1 MSLNVIA
8 LGGNAILDTDST
20 DVGQKEFIKKAA
32 KYIVDFVEKGEEVVV
47 CHGNGPQ
54 VGNLLLQQKAGD
66 SEKNPA
72 LKLDSCVAMTQGSIG
87 YWLQNALS
95 NEFAKRNVSKPVAS
109 VVTQVEVDANDPSF
123 TNPTKPIGPFFT
135 EEEAKVE
142 AAKDNSTFV
151 EDSGR
156 GYRKVVPSP
165 QPQNI
170 VEKEAIR
177 TMAQGG
183 VLTISAGGG
192 GIPVINR
199 DGEYVGVE
207 AVIDKDFTSKVL
219 AENVQADCLIL
230 LTGVDNIYI
239 NYNQP
244 NQKALETIS
253 IAEAEGYIQEGHF
266 AAGSMLPKIE
276 AALDFVKGA
285 SNRKAVITSIENL
298 ENIQENA
305 GTTIVSD

>member
-8 LGGNAILDTDST
+8 LGGNAILDTDPT

-183 VLTISAGGG
+183 VLTVSAGGG
-192 GIPVINR
+192 GIPVIIR

-219 AENVQADCLIL
+219 AENVQADRLIL

>member
-1 MSLNVIA
+1 VSLNVIA
-8 LGGNAILDTDST
+8 LGGNAILDTDPT

-32 KYIVDFVEKGEEVVV
+32 KYIVDFVEKGEDVVI

-54 VGNLLLQQKAGD
+54 VGNLLLQQKAGE

-72 LKLDSCVAMTQGSIG
+72 LQLDSCVAMTQGSIG
-87 YWLQNALS
+87 YWLQNALN
-95 NEFAKRNVSKPVAS
+95 NEFSKRNVSKPVVS

-123 TNPTKPIGPFFT
+123 KNPTKPIGPFFT
-135 EEEAKVE
+135 EEESKIE

-165 QPQNI
+165 QPQSI
-170 VEKEAIR
+170 VEKDAIR
-177 TMAQGG
+177 TMIQGG
-183 VLTISAGGG
+183 VVTISAGGG
-192 GIPVINR
+192 GIPVVAQ
-199 DGEYVGVE
+199 DGGYVGVE

-219 AENVQADCLIL
+219 AENVKADRLIL

-239 NYNQP
+239 NYNKP
-244 NQKALETIS
+244 DQKALETIS
-253 IAEAEGYIQEGHF
+253 IAEAEGYIAEGHF

-276 AALDFVKGA
+276 AALDFVKAA

-298 ENIQENA
+298 ENIQDDA

>member
-8 LGGNAILDTDST
+8 LGGNAILDTDPT

-32 KYIVDFVEKGEEVVV
+32 KYIVDFVEKGEDVVV

-54 VGNLLLQQKAGD
+54 VGNLLLQQKAGE

-72 LKLDSCVAMTQGSIG
+72 LQLDSCVAMTQGSIG
-87 YWLQNALS
+87 YWLQNALN
-95 NEFAKRNVSKPVAS
+95 NEFSKRNVTKPVVS
-109 VVTQVEVDANDPSF
+109 VVTQVEVDVNDPSF
-123 TNPTKPIGPFFT
+123 ENPTKPIGPFFT
-135 EEEAKVE
+135 EEEAKIE
-142 AAKDNSTFV
+142 AEKDNSTFV

-170 VEKEAIR
+170 VEKDAIR
-177 TMAQGG
+177 TMIQGG
-183 VLTISAGGG
+183 VVTISAGGG
-192 GIPVINR
+192 GIPVIAQ
-199 DGEYVGVE
+199 DGGYVGVE

-219 AENVQADCLIL
+219 AENVQADRLIL

-239 NYNQP
+239 NYNKP
-244 NQKALETIS
+244 DQKALETIS
-253 IAEAEGYIQEGHF
+253 IAEAEGYIAEGHF

-298 ENIQENA
+298 ENIQNDA

>member
-8 LGGNAILDTDST
+8 LGGNAILDTDPT

-32 KYIVDFVEKGEEVVV
+32 KYIVDFVEKGEDVVI

-54 VGNLLLQQKAGD
+54 VGNLLLQQKAGE

-72 LKLDSCVAMTQGSIG
+72 LQLDSCVAMTQGSIG
-87 YWLQNALS
+87 YWLQNALN
-95 NEFAKRNVSKPVAS
+95 NEFSKRNVSKPVVS

-123 TNPTKPIGPFFT
+123 KNPTKPIGPFFT
-135 EEEAKVE
+135 EEESKIE

-165 QPQNI
+165 QPQSI
-170 VEKEAIR
+170 VEKDAIR
-177 TMAQGG
+177 TMIQGG
-183 VLTISAGGG
+183 VVTISAGGG
-192 GIPVINR
+192 GIPVIAQ
-199 DGEYVGVE
+199 DGGYVGVE

-219 AENVQADCLIL
+219 AENVKADRLIL

-239 NYNQP
+239 NYNKP
-244 NQKALETIS
+244 DQKALETIS
-253 IAEAEGYIQEGHF
+253 IAEAEGYIAEGHF

-276 AALDFVKGA
+276 AALDFVKAA

-298 ENIQENA
+298 ENIQDDA

>member
-8 LGGNAILDTDST
+8 LGGNAILDTDPT

-32 KYIVDFVEKGEEVVV
+32 KYIVDFVEKGEEVVI

-54 VGNLLLQQKAGD
+54 VGNLLLQQKAGE

-72 LKLDSCVAMTQGSIG
+72 LQLDSCVAMTQGSIG
-87 YWLQNALS
+87 YWLQNALN
-95 NEFAKRNVSKPVAS
+95 NEFSKRNVTKPVVS
-109 VVTQVEVDANDPSF
+109 VVTQVEVDVNDPSF
-123 TNPTKPIGPFFT
+123 ENPTKPIGPFFT
-135 EEEAKVE
+135 EEEAKIEVK
-142 AAKDNSTFV
+142 KDNSTFI

-170 VEKEAIR
+170 VEKDAIR
-177 TMAQGG
+177 TMIQGG
-183 VLTISAGGG
+183 VVTISAGGG
-192 GIPVINR
+192 GIPVVAQ
-199 DGEYVGVE
+199 DSGYVGVE

-219 AENVQADCLIL
+219 AENVQADRLIL

-239 NYNQP
+239 NYNKP
-244 NQKALETIS
+244 DQKALETIS
-253 IAEAEGYIQEGHF
+253 IAEAEGYIAEGHF

-298 ENIQENA
+298 ENIQNDA

>member
-8 LGGNAILDTDST
+8 LGGNAILDTDPT

-123 TNPTKPIGPFFT
+123 TNPTKPIGPIFT

-183 VLTISAGGG
+183 VLTVSAGGG
-192 GIPVINR
+192 GIPVIIR

-219 AENVQADCLIL
+219 AENVQADRLIL